1 MMTAFCSSHDR
12 SRDSG
17 RPFTSVPN
25 TWGAGRRERAGRKVG
40 TCEERTNQEG
50 AAPWQDTSQEQQKPP
65 LTSASLEATTMAE

>member
-25 TWGAGRRERAGRKVG
+25 TWSGSVDGSMQGELDDWVLLHAVCCMQYDQQRGAGQA
-40 TCEERTNQEG
+40 Q
-50 AAPWQDTSQEQQKPP
+50 